1 MHDRETRWLSLGAL
15 HGSDADSFSLTYHF
29 SHAECRFA
37 VSGDEWTKV
46 ELALRDAS
54 ATREGRG
61 DTESPGGGEGNPSA
75 SVGAEGDAARPRR
88 SWALDPLTAE
98 RRSWRAC
105 DVDEPIGFSVARRRR
120 YHAGNMGVEGNVNP
134 HEDTR
139 GIVDVS
145 VAGERF
151 DLPMSGRHS
160 GSVDGV
166 REAGDERWGN
176 RDRRGA
182 GEGGIRDELGTAP
195 VLDELEI
202 SRTRDG
208 FLLSLPLGDGAR
220 AYGLGEK
227 TGGLDKAGR
236 SWVFWNTDEPW
247 HTGNKDPLYQS
258 IPVVYLVGGNGVST
272 IFVDST
278 ATIWFDIGEGEAG
291 RLQIEVFDTETALY
305 LRHDPALPAA
315 VTAYTGLT
323 GRTPLPPEWA
333 LGFQQCRYSYFPAGR
348 VLEVADRM
356 REVGVPCDVI
366 YLDIHYMDG
375 YRVFTWDP
383 ARFPEPREMITRLHE
398 KGFRLVTIVDP
409 GVKHDPE
416 YSVFTDGLDGDMY
429 LEDPGRGPY
438 VGSVWPGDAVF
449 PDFTQK
455 KAQEWWAEHHAPL
468 FDAGVDGIWNDMN
481 DPADFT
487 GPDEYRPEFTVP
499 DRLVAKND
507 GDEGSMAR
515 LHNAYAN
522 GMNRAT
528 RRALERYRG
537 DQRGFVLTRGG
548 YAGVQRDAAV
558 WTGDN
563 HSWWEHISLAQP
575 MLMNLGLSGVA
586 FTGGDVGGF
595 QQNAGGELY
604 ARWIAAASL
613 MPFFRAHSALDT
625 IDHEPW
631 SFGEKVL
638 AVAKRFV
645 GLRYRLLPYLYTL
658 FEEASRTGAPVMR
671 PLVWEFPDDPRVAR
685 RADSYMV
692 GNALLV
698 APVVHEGVQERSV
711 YLPAGIWYDLWS
723 GERYD
728 TRDKEALRDAGGQTR
743 DDAGGA
749 SRRTQSGEARR
760 APGGEV
766 IAVEAPLDRI
776 PIFVRGGSVVPFES
790 LRQHTG
796 DAGDGVLRL
805 LVAPDARG
813 RAAGHV
819 YGDAGE
825 GYGYQR
831 GESWRATVAWHDES
845 LSVEADGS
853 MEWTRWSQIESSLIG
868 PGNGL
873 TEK

>member
-1 MHDRETRWLSLGAL
+1 MHDRETHWLSLGAL

-29 SHAECRFA
+29 SHTDCRFA

-54 ATREGRG
+54 DDSGGG
-61 DTESPGGGEGNPSA
+61 DT
-75 SVGAEGDAARPRR
+75 RIPRR
-88 SWALDPLTAE
+88 SWALDPVPAA

-105 DVDEPIGFSVARRRR
+105 DVDEPTRFSEKRTRR

-139 GIVDVS
+139 GIVE
-145 VAGERF
+145 VAVTGERF
-151 DLPMSGRHS
+151 DLPMSGRHG
-160 GSVDGV
+160 GSVDGELGRTGGLGTA
-166 REAGDERWGN
+166 REPGTRGE
-176 RDRRGA
+176 RGA
-182 GEGGIRDELGTAP
+182 SGELGTAGERRDIGELGAAP
-195 VLDELEI
+195 VLDELEV

-258 IPVVYLVGGNGVST
+258 IPVVYLVGANGVST

-278 ATIWFDIGEGEAG
+278 ATIWFDIGEGDAE

-315 VTAYTGLT
+315 VAAYTGLT

-333 LGFQQCRYSYFPAGR
+333 LGFQQCRYSYFPDSR

-383 ARFPEPREMITRLHE
+383 ARFPEPEVMIKRLHE
-398 KGFRLVTIVDP
+398 QGFRLVTIVDP

-416 YSVFTDGLDGDMY
+416 YSVFTDGLEGAMY
-429 LEDPGRGPY
+429 LEDPGKGPY

-449 PDFTQK
+449 PDFTQTK
-455 KAQEWWAEHHAPL
+455 VQEWWAEHHEPL
-468 FDAGVDGIWNDMN
+468 FAAGVDGIWNDMN

-499 DRLVAKND
+499 DRLIAKND

-528 RRALERYRG
+528 RKALERYRG
-537 DQRGFVLTRGG
+537 EERGFVLTRGG

-595 QQNAGGELY
+595 QQNASGELY

-631 SFGEKVL
+631 SFGERVL
-638 AVAKRFV
+638 SVAKRYV

-671 PLVWEFPDDPRVAR
+671 PLVWEFPDDPRVVR
-685 RADSYMV
+685 RSDSYMV
-692 GNALLV
+692 GSALLV
-698 APVVHEGVQERSV
+698 APIAQEGVQERSV
-711 YLPAGIWYDLWS
+711 YVPAGIWYDLWS
-723 GERYD
+723 GERYEIRSGAA
-728 TRDKEALRDAGGQTR
+728 RDGGT
-743 DDAGGA
+743 
-749 SRRTQSGEARR
+749 
-760 APGGEV
+760 APGGGRV
-766 IAVEAPLDRI
+766 VAVDTPLDRL
-776 PIFVRGGSVVPFES
+776 PIFVRGGSIVPYEA

-796 DAGDGVLRL
+796 EKGDGTLRL

-819 YGDAGE
+819 YGDAGK
-825 GYGYQR
+825 GYGYQH
-831 GESWRATVAWHDES
+831 GESWRATLAWHDEA
-845 LSVEADGS
+845 LSVESDGS
-853 MEWTRWSQIESSLIG
+853 MEWTRWNEIETFVIG
-868 PGNGL
+868 PGSGFP
-873 TEK
+873 EV